1 MRAEMAD
8 FLRHLSLEKGA
19 SAHTVKSYREDLTQ
33 AVERLQESFGKG
45 LKVSQVTPRNLRTWL
60 AWMQEQGYSRST
72 IGRRLSAIRS
82 WFRYLRLRE
91 KVDSNPADGL
101 KGPRKERKLPRFLTR
116 TEIDTLLEADQGEKR
131 LAPRDHAL
139 WEVAY
144 SAGVRVSELVGL
156 NLDDLDPDQGV
167 AVVRGKGKRERLVLL
182 GPMAME
188 AIGRWMEV
196 RACLAKTKEQNA
208 LFLNHRGTRLTSR
221 SVHRLLRHQ
230 ARLSGLKEDVS
241 PHALRHTFATHL
253 LDAGA
258 DIRSV
263 QELLGHRSL
272 STTQIYTHVTTQKL
286 QENYRKAHPRA

>member
-8 FLRHLSLEKGA
+8 FLRHLSLERGA

-33 AVERLQESFGKG
+33 AVDRLQESFGKG

-72 IGRRLSAIRS
+72 ISRRLSAVRS

-116 TEIDTLLEADQGEKR
+116 AEVDTLLEADQGEKR

-156 NLDDLDPDQGV
+156 NLDDLDHEQGV

-196 RACLAKTKEQNA
+196 RASLAKTKEQNA

-263 QELLGHRSL
+263 QELLGHQSL

>member
-196 RACLAKTKEQNA
+196 RASLAKTKEQNA

>member
-1 MRAEMAD
+1 MRAEMAE
-8 FLRHLSLEKGA
+8 FLRHLSLEKG
-19 SAHTVKSYREDLTQ
+19 SSSHTVKSYREDLTQ
-33 AVERLQESFGKG
+33 AQEYLGDKFGKA
-45 LKVSQVTPRNLRTWL
+45 LRLSQVTPRHLRGWL
-60 AWMQEQGYSRST
+60 AWMQEKGYSRST
-72 IGRRLSAIRS
+72 ISRRLSAVRS
-82 WFRYLRLRE
+82 LFRYLRLRE
-91 KVDSNPADGL
+91 KVESNPAEGL

-116 TEIDTLLEADQGEKR
+116 AEVDSLLESGPGEGK
-131 LAPRDHAL
+131 LGPRDMAL

-156 NLDDLDPDQGV
+156 NLEDLDPDQGV
-167 AVVRGKGKRERLVLL
+167 AVVRGKGKKERLVLL

-188 AIGRWMEV
+188 ALKRWLEIRSV
-196 RACLAKTKEQNA
+196 LPGTSHQDAV
-208 LFLNHRGTRLTSR
+208 FLNKRGTRLTSR
-221 SVHRLLRHQ
+221 SVHRLLRDQ
-230 ARLSGLKEDVS
+230 ALRSGLKEKVS
-241 PHALRHTFATHL
+241 PHALRHTFATHM

>member
-33 AVERLQESFGKG
+33 ALDRLHESFGKG
-45 LKVSQVTPRNLRTWL
+45 LKVGQVTPRHLRTWL

-156 NLDDLDPDQGV
+156 NLDDLDADQGV

-196 RACLAKTKEQNA
+196 RASLAKTKEQNA

>member
-1 MRAEMAD
+1 MRPEMAD
-8 FLRHLSLEKGA
+8 YLRHLSLEKG
-19 SAHTVKSYREDLTQ
+19 SSPHTVKSYREDLTQ
-33 AVERLQESFGKG
+33 AVDHLFEKFGKS
-45 LKVSQVTPRNLRTWL
+45 LKVGQVTPRHLRGWL
-60 AWMQEQGYSRST
+60 AWMQEKSYSRST
-72 IGRRLSAIRS
+72 ISRRLSAVRS

-101 KGPRKERKLPRFLTR
+101 KGPRKERLLPRFLTR
-116 TEIDTLLEADQGEKR
+116 TEMDTLLEADPGEKK
-131 LAPRDHAL
+131 LAPRDQAL
-139 WEVAY
+139 WEVSY

-188 AIGRWMEV
+188 AINRWMEV
-196 RACLAKTKEQNA
+196 RSCLPKVADQPA
-208 LFLNHRGTRLTSR
+208 VFLNTRGTRLTSR
-221 SVHRLLRHQ
+221 SVHRLLRDH
-230 ARLSGLKEDVS
+230 ARRSGLKEDVS

-258 DIRSV
+258 DIRAV

>member
-1 MRAEMAD
+1 
-8 FLRHLSLEKGA
+8 
-19 SAHTVKSYREDLTQ
+19 
-33 AVERLQESFGKG
+33 
-45 LKVSQVTPRNLRTWL
+45 
-60 AWMQEQGYSRST
+60 
-72 IGRRLSAIRS
+72 
-82 WFRYLRLRE
+82 
-91 KVDSNPADGL
+91 
-101 KGPRKERKLPRFLTR
+101 
-116 TEIDTLLEADQGEKR
+116 
-131 LAPRDHAL
+131 
-139 WEVAY
+139 
-144 SAGVRVSELVGL
+144 
-156 NLDDLDPDQGV
+156 
-167 AVVRGKGKRERLVLL
+167 
-182 GPMAME
+182 MAME

-196 RACLAKTKEQNA
+196 RASLAKTKEQNA

>member
-1 MRAEMAD
+1 MRAEMAE
-8 FLRHLSLEKGA
+8 FLRHLALEKGA

-33 AVERLQESFGKG
+33 AVERLTESFGTG
-45 LKVSQVTPRNLRTWL
+45 LKIGQVTPRHLRTWL

-101 KGPRKERKLPRFLTR
+101 KGPRKERRLPRFLTR
-116 TEIDTLLEADQGEKR
+116 AEMDTLLEADHGEKK
-131 LAPRDHAL
+131 LAPRDQAL

-156 NLDDLDPDQGV
+156 NLDDLDADQGV

-188 AIGRWMEV
+188 AVGRWMEV
-196 RACLAKTKEQNA
+196 RATLPKSKEQTA
-208 LFLNHRGTRLTSR
+208 LFLNRRGARLTSR
-221 SVHRLLRHQ
+221 SVHRLLRQH
-230 ARLSGLKEDVS
+230 ARGSGLKEDVS